1 MHWLAE
7 VASNLWFV
15 VKQLTIISA
24 QIVLAIMVLLT
35 VISVILS
42 LIRLVKEEYTKE
54 KKGRGVCVDCE
65 ENWFELK
72 GKIEDRYDE
81 VLAELDKME
90 TYDDPKRFDL
100 LLAEHSVLGDILSL
114 IYKKESEMLLKKK
127 RG

>member
-42 LIRLVKEEYTKE
+42 LIRLVKKE
-54 KKGRGVCVDCE
+54 VTKGRRERSEAERLEKALQSAIDFVREEDDLDKDHFIGV
-65 ENWFELK
+65 
-72 GKIEDRYDE
+72 
-81 VLAELDKME
+81 VLAIREDASRE
-90 TYDDPKRFDL
+90 
-100 LLAEHSVLGDILSL
+100 GD
-114 IYKKESEMLLKKK
+114 
-127 RG
+127 

>member
-42 LIRLVKEEYTKE
+42 VIQLAKKEYTKE
-54 KKGRGVCVDCE
+54 KKERDVCVDYE

-100 LLAEHSVLGDILSL
+100 LVAEHSALGDILSL
-114 IYKKESEMLLKKK
+114 IYKKESNTLLKEI